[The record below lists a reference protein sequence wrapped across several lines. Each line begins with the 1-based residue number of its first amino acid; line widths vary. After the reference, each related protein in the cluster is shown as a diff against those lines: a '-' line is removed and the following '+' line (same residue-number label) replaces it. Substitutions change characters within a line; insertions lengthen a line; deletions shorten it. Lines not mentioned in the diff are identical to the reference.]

1 MEVKDIESAVEGI
14 LFAAGEPVLI
24 NRIAD
29 VLEQDRQVIID
40 IAARLSDS
48 YVTEKRGIRLLK
60 LENSLQLCSAP
71 EYADVIR
78 RALEARK
85 PVQLSPTALEVLAI
99 IAYFQPTTRAY
110 VEQVRGVDSAYTVGS
125 LEEKGLIEA
134 CGKLKVPGR
143 PTVYRTTKAFL
154 RTFGLSTL
162 DELPM
167 LPEAEK
173 SEGQFELQDAIE
185 ALIEMETKE

>member
-1 MEVKDIESAVEGI
+1 MEVKDIEAAVEGI
-14 LFAAGEPVLI
+14 LFAAGEPVSI
-24 NRIAD
+24 GRIAE
-29 VLEQDRQVIID
+29 VLGQDKQLIID
-40 IAARLSDS
+40 VATRLSDA

-71 EYADVIR
+71 EFSDIIR

-85 PVQLSPTALEVLAI
+85 PVQLSTTALEVLSV
-99 IAYFQPTTRAY
+99 IAYFQPTTRAH
-110 VEQVRGVDSAYTVGS
+110 VEQLRGVDSAYTVGS

-154 RTFGLSTL
+154 RTFGLSSL
-162 DELPM
+162 EELPM

-173 SEGQFELQDAIE
+173 SEGQFELQNAIE
-185 ALIEMETKE
+185 ALVEMESKE